1 MTTDDQP
8 WMVMRATGD
17 HAVGGNIRRARIFER
32 LAERQGATVVNDW
45 PTFQRRVRGRRWQ
58 AWIPRR
64 RPRPHLAASEMAP
77 PSWVRQIVALADPVA
92 VAIYDDPVA
101 QARALGI
108 PLSDERAA
116 DLQRRR
122 RLNEDAFRWHVVPT
136 RSFAE
141 AHGLDLDRIIVGGQG
156 TVTSHVRPGPW
167 PEIPAI
173 GMVSGAAPGRGIETL
188 IEAARMV
195 RTQVPDVRLF
205 LWLKANAPAE
215 EAYVDELRASV
226 RDEPWVEI
234 GAAPYA
240 ELGPTL
246 AKATVL
252 VIPHPAIEYMDVIL
266 PIKLFDSLAA
276 GRPLVVT
283 PRRETVAI
291 VESNGVG
298 IASKDDYP
306 ASLAEALR
314 GCPGRSRTGS
324 PDGRGGPQPGRT
336 RVRLDGRWATGSPTR
351 SSAAKGYPLE
361 PEAPGRVSV
370 GSTFEAC
377 HASASRRRP
386 PDAARADPFAMSGA
400 VAR

>member
-1 MTTDDQP
+1 MTTDDDP

-32 LAERQGATVVNDW
+32 LAQRQQATVVNDW

-108 PLSDERAA
+108 PISHERAA
-116 DLQRRR
+116 ELQRRR

-141 AHGLDLDRIIVGGQG
+141 AHGLDLDRIIVGRQG
-156 TVTSHVRPGPW
+156 TVAAHVRPGPW
-167 PEIPAI
+167 PEVPSI

-188 IEAARMV
+188 IEAARLV

-205 LWLKANAPAE
+205 LWLKANAAAE

-234 GAAPYA
+234 GVAPYA
-240 ELGPTL
+240 QLGPTL

-266 PIKLFDSLAA
+266 PVKLFDSLAA

-291 VESNGVG
+291 VEPNGVG
-298 IASKDDYP
+298 IASRDDHP
-306 ASLAEALR
+306 ASIAEALVRVLADPELARRMGAAARSLAEREFDWPVLGDRIADEILR
-314 GCPGRSRTGS
+314 REG
-324 PDGRGGPQPGRT
+324 
-336 RVRLDGRWATGSPTR
+336 L
-351 SSAAKGYPLE
+351 
-361 PEAPGRVSV
+361 
-370 GSTFEAC
+370 
-377 HASASRRRP
+377 
-386 PDAARADPFAMSGA
+386 AARA
-400 VAR
+400 